1 MIWRLAAR
9 PAIATWAAFIIRA
22 FPLVLLPFLIA
33 VRADV
38 AFLAIWLVLITLQG
52 LQLLFESSLSAP
64 FMRSFSYAMG
74 GADRLRIDV
83 GPPMQ
88 AGRSTNHVLL
98 ARTWNTGA
106 AVYAGMALL
115 TALMTLIVG
124 AWSAGDIVRY
134 LGPRHQV
141 WPALAVFA
149 VGAGLRAYGGLHL
162 SYLYGVERITLVR
175 WWEAAFWLVALISA
189 CTAIWTGAGLLGVAL
204 AYQVPLAANILWNMW
219 LCRRDQAARSGFVR
233 CWRPDR
239 DIIVQL
245 WPSVWR
251 TGVGTF
257 LYLGTTQGAGLY
269 YATIGE
275 PAQVAAFLFAMSLIR
290 PLGQFAQVPFFT
302 KVPVLARLQVSGER
316 GTQQAIAE
324 RSMRQS
330 YLLHTAMVLGVA
342 LVLPLLAQM
351 HEGGLQVPLQLWLLI
366 GLAGYL
372 ERMGAMHLQLY
383 SSTNHILVHWAN
395 GLTALVFL
403 GLAVGLFGWLGVA
416 AFPAAQAL
424 ALLMIYLPIGMIN
437 SYRTYALPIPGFEL
451 KTSVL
456 PLFVLLGAITV
467 GM

>member
-1 MIWRLAAR
+1 MR
-9 PAIATWAAFIIRA
+9 
-22 FPLVLLPFLIA
+22 VLDKSKKSEP
-33 VRADV
+33 
-38 AFLAIWLVLITLQG
+38 
-52 LQLLFESSLSAP
+52 
-64 FMRSFSYAMG
+64 
-74 GADRLRIDV
+74 
-83 GPPMQ
+83 
-88 AGRSTNHVLL
+88 NHILL
-98 ARTWNTGA
+98 ARIWGA
-106 AVYAGMALL
+106 SNAAHIVFGFSGLFLLSGLGLWSISSVVDEQVFEVEALFVL
-115 TALMTLIVG
+115 VFFVLG
-124 AWSAGDIVRY
+124 SA
-134 LGPRHQV
+134 
-141 WPALAVFA
+141 
-149 VGAGLRAYGGLHL
+149 LRAYGGHHIA
-162 SYLYGVERITLVR
+162 YLLGVNRVALLR
-175 WWEAAFWLVALISA
+175 WWEAAFWLAAFVAA
-189 CTAIWTGAGLLGVAL
+189 ATAIWTGAGLLGVAL
-204 AYQVPLAANILWNMW
+204 AYQIPLAANILWNMW

-233 CWRPDR
+233 CWWPDR

-251 TGVGTF
+251 TGLGNF
-257 LYLGTTQGAGLY
+257 FYLGTTQGAGLY

-302 KVPVLARLQVSGER
+302 QVPVLARLQVSGER
-316 GTQQAIAE
+316 GAQQAIAE

-330 YLLHTAMVLGVA
+330 YLLHTGMVLGVA

-351 HEGGLQVPLQLWLLI
+351 HKGGLQVPLQLWLLI

-403 GLAVGLFGWLGVA
+403 ALAFGLFGWLGVA
-416 AFPAAQAL
+416 AFPAAHAL

-456 PLFVLLGAITV
+456 PLVVLLGAITG